1 MRIERRA
8 AAKEAVMAEYQRF
21 IAYLYEYGQDGIKHS
36 AGHLRVELRQG
47 NCRMTVKVRAKKTEG
62 SCKLY
67 LYIRK
72 PGTFT
77 GFPIGETEIVHGEAE
92 FCFEADA
99 SNLDGQGNSFE
110 PVCGILLF
118 GNTTGYLAADWNNQ
132 EVTPKEAN
140 QVRTAEGK
148 SQSSAEIPNRKL
160 EEKKPSRSD
169 TMAEGL
175 RDVTETKKTWEIES
189 KNQTEGNQ
197 TDDIKTK
204 EICSDNYKDNQG
216 SARSEQLS
224 IEKPDSDVKMEALS
238 VNNNTPDKKNTNSKK
253 QMGKEDIVILKEI
266 SANSSFSEKS
276 DQLTETDKSETDASE
291 TDKFKTQK
299 SEANESGAEKSETR
313 NFLSEN
319 KSEHPTEGTDS
330 MIAVSKEDSL
340 DENLQQ
346 PLEYNNVKP
355 SPVPEVSDGKIDLEK
370 KQQTVEKEEN
380 SSKEPVPDFWSAAK
394 DIVKNLLNAEQE
406 QDPFDQITAVLH
418 SRRRGGQPENNAMSP
433 ASAGLSA
440 PDKKTSAQ
448 APTHDQETSGAEVC
462 KESSVL
468 QKKKESDTFT
478 EMGEKKDSSLP
489 AAYNNSGQKQMQ
501 TVQSETGILKSSGF
515 FHTEKGSNNAVTS
528 EEAKGKNVPPAFEKS
543 GNLPAGQSPT
553 KLQKEAERQVIS
565 SQQMAE
571 KETAAANAG
580 TAIKGANMASLNAA
594 AQAYCGNRRLPWQDA
609 PEARELL
616 DTCMKMYPFQD
627 GELAECVRVEPKDIG
642 RLPMEYW
649 NLGNNSF
656 LLHGY
661 CSYKYLLFAK
671 RMNRI
676 RCEYLLMVPGIYQQ
690 REKMMARMFGFEQF
704 KCARRREQRQGEF
717 GYWYMTL
724 IF

>member
-21 IAYLYEYGQDGIKHS
+21 IAYLYEYGQDGMKHS

-47 NCRMTVKVRAKKTEG
+47 NCRMTVKIRAKKTEG

-169 TMAEGL
+169 TMTEGL

-197 TDDIKTK
+197 TNNIKTK
-204 EICSDNYKDNQG
+204 EICSDNYKDNPG

-224 IEKPDSDVKMEALS
+224 IEKSDSDVKMEALS
-238 VNNNTPDKKNTNSKK
+238 VNNNTPDKKNTNSKE
-253 QMGKEDIVILKEI
+253 QIGKDDIVILKEI
-266 SANSSFSEKS
+266 SANSNFSEKS
-276 DQLTETDKSETDASE
+276 DQLTETDKSETDESE
-291 TDKFKTQK
+291 TDK
-299 SEANESGAEKSETR
+299 SETDE
-313 NFLSEN
+313 SER
-319 KSEHPTEGTDS
+319 PTEGTDS

-346 PLEYNNVKP
+346 PLEYHNVKP
-355 SPVPEVSDGKIDLEK
+355 SPGPEVSDGKIDLEK
-370 KQQTVEKEEN
+370 KQQTTEQEE
-380 SSKEPVPDFWSAAK
+380 SGSKEPVPDFWSAAK

-406 QDPFDQITAVLH
+406 QDPLDQIAAVLH
-418 SRRRGGQPENNAMSP
+418 SRRRREQPGNNGMSP
-433 ASAGLSA
+433 ASAELSEF
-440 PDKKTSAQ
+440 DKKPSAH
-448 APTHDQETSGAEVC
+448 AQETSDAKRNVQEEQSGNNG
-462 KESSVL
+462 KEPSAL
-468 QKKKESDTFT
+468 QAKKERDAFP
-478 EMGEKKDSSLP
+478 EMDEKKDSSLP
-489 AAYNNSGQKQMQ
+489 ASYHNSGQKQMQ
-501 TVQSETGILKSSGF
+501 AVQSETGILKSAGG
-515 FHTEKGSNNAVTS
+515 FHTENRSNTNTTITP
-528 EEAKGKNVPPAFEKS
+528 EKAKGKNVSPVFKNSES
-543 GNLPAGQSPT
+543 LPMGQSQT
-553 KLQKEAERQVIS
+553 VS

-580 TAIKGANMASLNAA
+580 AVIKGANMASLNAA

-676 RCEYLLMVPGIYQQ
+676 RCEYLLMIPGIYQQ